1 MKLLLVLF
9 LFASMTVQAQN
20 QTTSTDTAPSPTQTK
35 SMQGIW
41 KVHDFMLIE
50 LEGYKVEDI
59 LADEGVNSMEEL
71 WDNED
76 YHDYLTTKR
85 MIKDQ
90 LRLKLYS
97 DGRGEFEAEGESEET
112 RWKLKNKEWLMMEID
127 AEMLQM
133 KILSWTSSKLK
144 LRIDFEQTVVDVLLQ
159 KLN

>member
-1 MKLLLVLF
+1 MKLLFVLL

-20 QTTSTDTAPSPTQTK
+20 QTTSTDTAPSPSQTK
-35 SMQGIW
+35 SMQGTW
-41 KVHDFMLIE
+41 KVHDFTLIE

-59 LADEGVNSMEEL
+59 LAEERVNSMEEL

-76 YHDYLTTKR
+76 YHDYLTMKR
-85 MIKDQ
+85 MIKEQ

-97 DGRGEFEAEGESEET
+97 DGSGKFEAEGNSETT
-112 RWKLKNKEWLMMEID
+112 RWKLKNEEWLMMEID

-144 LRIDFEQTVVDVLLQ
+144 LRIDFEQTVVDVILQ